1 MTKQEFE
8 ALVARGPVL
17 LDGAMGSNL
26 LERGMP
32 KGALSELWADRHP
45 ETVLELQTA
54 YAAAGSRILYAPTFQ
69 AQPEALAQAG
79 WTGDVGALN
88 ARLVALTRRAAGA
101 DTLVAGDL
109 ATMAGCLESWN
120 PENFHRMTD
129 RYRRQIGGLLEGG
142 ADLLVA
148 ETLLYPQEAEA
159 VLLAAELE
167 GGDLPVLYSFTMQP
181 DGALFSGQEAGPVL
195 RELIPPEA
203 LADEQFAAM
212 IAEAEKYLGFPYV
225 WGGSNP
231 TTSFDCSGF
240 VSWVINHSGWN
251 VGRLTANG
259 LLNISTPVSSANAKP
274 GDLIFFQGTYN
285 TSGASHVGIYVGG
298 GMMIHCGDPISYAS
312 INTSYWQS
320 HFYTFA
326 RLP

>member
-129 RYRRQIGGLLEGG
+129 RYRRQIGGASGG
-142 ADLLVA
+142 RRGPSGGGDPSVP
-148 ETLLYPQEAEA
+148 PQEAEA

-167 GGDLPVLYSFTMQP
+167 GGTSLSSIASPCSQTAPFFRPGGGPGAPGAGGGRRCSRGLQLRGGGPRPCRLWCPSSAGMSGVLWCPSPMRATPPSPRRAGWCIPWDRRSLPGSRREACRM
-181 DGALFSGQEAGPVL
+181 GA
-195 RELIPPEA
+195 
-203 LADEQFAAM
+203 
-212 IAEAEKYLGFPYV
+212 
-225 WGGSNP
+225 
-231 TTSFDCSGF
+231 
-240 VSWVINHSGWN
+240 
-251 VGRLTANG
+251 G
-259 LLNISTPVSSANAKP
+259 LLGGCCGTTPAYLSALR
-274 GDLIFFQGTYN
+274 D
-285 TSGASHVGIYVGG
+285 
-298 GMMIHCGDPISYAS
+298 
-312 INTSYWQS
+312 
-320 HFYTFA
+320 
-326 RLP
+326 RLAAEGLLPAHRT